1 MLKKSLVFTLKLYKM
16 TVFFQKKIDIFTFCL
31 DNKKKKIFREVCVL
45 TVGTACTKLYF
56 SVQKGTISKMVPF
69 FNI

>member
-1 MLKKSLVFTLKLYKM
+1 MKQGQKSS
-16 TVFFQKKIDIFTFCL
+16 

-69 FNI
+69 FNIGQITVVK

>member
-1 MLKKSLVFTLKLYKM
+1 MKQGQKSS
-16 TVFFQKKIDIFTFCL
+16 

-45 TVGTACTKLYF
+45 TVGTAWTKLYF